1 MVRKPKSRLMN
12 QVFQTKT
19 YEMFKFRE
27 DNRQVKNRHV
37 SKLTEKMLSKG
48 WIKGSYVVINEKG
61 EIIDGQHRILAAM
74 KANVPINYIVERG
87 AGFDEIR
94 GNNQDKKNW
103 GLSDHISGFVKDNNP
118 NYIILD
124 EFTKKFPDFRV
135 TEALMFLTNS
145 SNAVERSVFE
155 SGNFKVKN
163 KEIGEKW
170 ASQVIGL
177 KQQFPRGYNKSIFVR
192 AILKL
197 LSKKKEFNFDE
208 FVRKVNLRPSM
219 IHLCG
224 TVEQYIMMIE
234 EIYNY
239 RRRNNEKVN
248 LRFL

>member
-1 MVRKPKSRLMN
+1 MVKKPNSRLMN

-74 KANVPINYIVERG
+74 KANVPVNYIVERG

-103 GLSDHISGFVKDNNP
+103 ALSDHISGFVKDNNP

-124 EFTKKFPDFRV
+124 EFLKKFPDFRV

-145 SNAVERSVFE
+145 SNAVERTVFE
-155 SGNFKVKN
+155 GGNFIVKN
-163 KEIGEKW
+163 KDVAEKW
-170 ASQVIGL
+170 ATQVTSL
-177 KQQFPRGYNKSIFVR
+177 KGHFPKGYNKSIFVR
-192 AILKL
+192 AVLKL

-208 FVRKVNLRPSM
+208 FIRKVNLRPSM

-224 TVEQYIMMIE
+224 TVEQYGMMIE